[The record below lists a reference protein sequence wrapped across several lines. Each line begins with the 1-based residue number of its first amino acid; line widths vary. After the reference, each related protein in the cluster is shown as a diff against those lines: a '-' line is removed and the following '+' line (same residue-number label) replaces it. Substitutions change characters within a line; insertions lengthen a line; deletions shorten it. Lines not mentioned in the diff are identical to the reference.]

1 MQRFSAYITCVLGF
15 ILAVCF
21 TLSSCEEGTSH
32 LSQKDMAELMYDL
45 HCAQAVASEYGDS
58 TAYYE
63 KLLCDAVLRKH
74 GLTQENLDDN
84 LHYYTSRPEEFY
96 KVYEKLSS
104 RFDDGGGAGG
114 MMMESFGSS
123 DTLNI
128 WPDVPRV
135 LLVNKGRNRVT
146 VKFEI
151 DTIVKPGDNLEL
163 IFQASNIYSEGER
176 NLEAFVKME
185 YADSVATQSM
195 FIGGVGYQQETLQHN
210 SGRLLK
216 SISVTFLQNTLWS
229 EKVKLL
235 MLNNI
240 HILRLR
246 QKTEPQIESLVP
258 DSLTTE
264 DVDSAEVQTASRA
277 KRPQIA
283 E

>member
-114 MMMESFGSS
+114 MMMESFSSS

-128 WPDVPRV
+128 WPNIPRV

-264 DVDSAEVQTASRA
+264 DVDSAEVQAASRA

>member
-1 MQRFSAYITCVLGF
+1 MQRLSAYITCVLGF
-15 ILAVCF
+15 ILAMCF
-21 TLSSCEEGTSH
+21 SLSSCEEGTSH

-45 HCAQAVASEYGDS
+45 HCAQAIASQYGDS

-63 KLLCDAVLRKH
+63 KMLCDAVLRKH
-74 GLTQENLDDN
+74 GLTQEDLDNN

-104 RFDDGGGAGG
+104 RFDDGGGTGG

-176 NLEAFVKME
+176 NLEAFVKMQ
-185 YADSVATQSM
+185 YVDSVATQSM
-195 FIGGVGYQQETLQHN
+195 FIGGVGYQQESLQHD
-210 SGRLLK
+210 SKRRLK
-216 SISVTFLQNTLWS
+216 SISVTFIQNTLWS
-229 EKVKLL
+229 EKVKIL

-246 QKTEPQIESLVP
+246 QKSEPQEPAPALDFS
-258 DSLTTE
+258 TTE
-264 DVDSAEVQTASRA
+264 QTDSTESQTASPVE
-277 KRPQIA
+277 RPEKA

>member
-1 MQRFSAYITCVLGF
+1 MLGF
-15 ILAVCF
+15 ILAMCF
-21 TLSSCEEGTSH
+21 SLSSCEEGTSH

-74 GLTQENLDDN
+74 GLTQEDLDDN

-114 MMMESFGSS
+114 MMMESFSSS

-128 WPDVPRV
+128 WPNIPRV
-135 LLVNKGRNRVT
+135 LLVNKGRNRAT

-264 DVDSAEVQTASRA
+264 DVDSTEVQAASPA
-277 KRPQIA
+277 ERPQIA

>member
-74 GLTQENLDDN
+74 GLTQEDLDDN

-114 MMMESFGSS
+114 MMMESFSSS

-128 WPDVPRV
+128 WPNIPRV
-135 LLVNKGRNRVT
+135 LLVNKGRNRAT

-264 DVDSAEVQTASRA
+264 DVDSAEVQAASPA

>member
-1 MQRFSAYITCVLGF
+1 MLGF

-114 MMMESFGSS
+114 MMMESFSSS

-128 WPDVPRV
+128 WPNIPRV

-277 KRPQIA
+277 ERPQIA